1 MSSGD
6 AFHQRGEALENQFF
20 AKVDEELVKKLRE
33 KQEVQ
38 DLQKMLGVC
47 DSTAKSLH
55 ALGVSTETSAA
66 LRLAPLVAV
75 AWADGLL
82 ESKERDAVLQ
92 AAALHG
98 ITQDQPS
105 GKLLAVWLQSPPPR
119 DCLEFW
125 CEYAATLVSNM
136 TPEAAQSLKESIV
149 NDLKKVA
156 SATGGVLGWGAV
168 SDGESAILRRVEAA
182 LTRKN

>member
-1 MSSGD
+1 M
-6 AFHQRGEALENQFF
+6 RFF
-20 AKVDEELVKKLRE
+20 
-33 KQEVQ
+33 
-38 DLQKMLGVC
+38 
-47 DSTAKSLH
+47 
-55 ALGVSTETSAA
+55 
-66 LRLAPLVAV
+66 RL
-75 AWADGLL
+75 
-82 ESKERDAVLQ
+82 
-92 AAALHG
+92 
-98 ITQDQPS
+98 QPS
-105 GKLLAVWLQSPPPR
+105 TGLPKTNHRASFSPYGYNHRLLAI
-119 DCLEFW
+119 CLEFW